1 MTCLLSLRPPEGNW
15 VDDST
20 TMQWAIP
27 NGAVVCAS
35 TAPNL
40 WVGAVVTAIDGSI
53 FDGAISQPGDP
64 HAEVAALAAAG
75 DRVLGCHAD
84 RDVGAMCASRPHTT
98 VYDAIV
104 AAGIVMSSS
113 ASKIPIR
120 VTGGGIAALAAAGL
134 EVSVEQRSAEIEVQ
148 LGVRSGPDDRS

>member
-1 MTCLLSLRPPEGNW
+1 MASASAPLTCLLSLRPPEGNW

-104 AAGIVMSSS
+104 AAGIRHV
-113 ASKIPIR
+113 
-120 VTGGGIAALAAAGL
+120 VGGIEDPDSRHRWRHRRVG
-134 EVSVEQRSAEIEVQ
+134 
-148 LGVRSGPDDRS
+148 RSGP